1 MEEIID
7 VQEELEDA
15 ATTDPLEFPLL
26 TFLSLVELPN
36 LKTFFC
42 GKHSIHCPSLIRL
55 TISRCPKMMTFS
67 SFNGRQQS
75 MTASTSLEQLSGHI
89 NSGLSLPS
97 FFNEKVLF
105 PGLEELKLSSMGQLK
120 RIWHSQLHGLS
131 FCKLASL
138 TIKFCENLS
147 QVFPSN
153 LMDRLQSLNEI
164 EVVSCPSLEAL
175 FEPASLSSEK
185 RQKPLVFSAFKKMK
199 LSDLPSLRDIL
210 RSDCKITL
218 AFPSLMEVNVRRCH
232 SLPYL
237 FSSATAKTLDKLATV
252 DVSCC
257 NNLQGIIAT
266 EEGKGKTVNKFKFR
280 NLTTLKL
287 GNLEN
292 LICFNSESCDGDGLH
307 PLFDEKVQFPAIES
321 IEISQMSN
329 IEKIWIDELPSDAF
343 SKLKMLRVEYCKKLA
358 SIFSSDTILTRFR
371 KLEILSV
378 TDCDSLEVI
387 FLVEEKNMSKAPTTS
402 SFLLRQLN
410 LRRLPKLK
418 HVWSGHPGGTLKF
431 ECLQCFEAI
440 ECEGLQS
447 LFPSSV
453 AKSMTRLEQLWVTS
467 CGMEEIIAEEDGAG
481 TSEGG
486 DLFFPGLTEL
496 TLVKL
501 PELRSFYK
509 NTSIWPLLPALFH
522 AEKMPNVEK
531 IWNDELASNAF
542 SKLKMLR
549 VEHCEKLASI
559 FSSDTILARFR
570 KLEILIVTNCSSLEV
585 IFPVEETNMS
595 KAPTTSSFLLRQLNL
610 RRLPKLKHVWSGHPG
625 GTLKFEC
632 LQCFEATECE
642 GLQSLFPSLVAK
654 SMTRLERLWVTSC
667 GMEEIIAEEDGAGT
681 SEGGDLFFSGLTV
694 LTLVK
699 LPELR
704 SFYKNTSIWP
714 LLPAL
719 FHAEKMPNVEK
730 IRNDEL
736 ASNAFSKLKTL
747 RVEHCEKLAS
757 IFSSDTI
764 LARFRKLEILSVTDC
779 GSLEVIYPVEEINMS
794 KAPTTS
800 SFLLRQ
806 LNLRRLPKLKHV
818 WSGHPGGTLKFE
830 CLQWLLASECESLQ
844 SLFPSSV
851 AKSMT
856 RLERLWVT
864 SCGMEEIIAEEDGA
878 GTSEGGDLFFPGLT
892 VLTLVKLPE
901 LRSFYKNT
909 LIWPL
914 LPTLFHAE
922 KMPNVEKIWNDE
934 LASNAFSKFKTLRVE
949 HCEKLASIFSS
960 DTILARFRKLEILSV
975 TDCGSL
981 EVIFPVEEINMSKA
995 PTTSSFLLRQLNL
1008 RRLPKLKHVWSG
1020 HPGGTLKFECLQ
1032 CLVATECENLQS
1044 LFPSSVA
1051 KSMTRLERLWVTS
1064 CGMEEIIAEEDGAGT
1079 SEGGDLF
1086 FPGLTELTLV
1096 KLPELRSFY
1105 KNTSIWP
1112 LLPTLFHAEKVL
1124 FPSMELMK
1132 ISHMDNMEK
1141 IWVDELA
1148 SNAFSK
1154 LKTLIVQYCDKLSF
1168 IFSSQSI
1175 LARFQN
1181 LEKLSVIGCGSLE
1194 VVFQVQE
1201 FRFSKAHS
1209 TSTLQLR
1216 EVILIQLPKIKQVW
1230 SGLPQGAFTLGQL
1243 RSMKVIGCES
1253 LKGLFPSS
1261 VAKSMTQLEKLEV
1274 WSCGVEEIVADED
1287 GGIGTSVGDL
1297 FFPLLTDLR
1306 LYDLPQLKGFHRNS
1320 HNSTWPLLKNMQV
1333 VHCGNM
1339 RSFSFA
1345 SKIESW
1351 QGTTINEN
1359 QPTLFSVEKV
1369 FPHLEHL
1376 SLAKED
1382 VEMMQHYSFDNLK
1395 ELDLICYHDEN
1406 VAFPSDFLLQRFPNL
1421 EKLFVHCNSFEDIFP
1436 EDAFGHGG
1444 ETSRGGLSDMQKPL
1458 KALENLKHLQLS
1470 ELCNLRQVWKDG
1482 SFMAEIFKQIEMMN
1496 INDCPSLSII
1506 FPSPILF
1513 QSLTL
1518 LQVQNC
1524 VGLVHMGTCSAVT
1537 SLVQLTQL
1545 ILKNCGAL
1553 EDVVIDDGKGVEEI
1567 SFPKL
1572 QWLTLDGLASL
1583 ESFSFTNSAFMF
1595 PSLMGVLVTKCPKM
1609 NIFCKG
1615 ALRTPKLNEVRFSYQ
1630 DREGHFEGDLNA
1642 TIQTLS
1648 A

>member
-719 FHAEKMPNVEK
+719 FHAEK
-730 IRNDEL
+730 
-736 ASNAFSKLKTL
+736 
-747 RVEHCEKLAS
+747 
-757 IFSSDTI
+757 I
-764 LARFRKLEILSVTDC
+764 L
-779 GSLEVIYPVEEINMS
+779 
-794 KAPTTS
+794 
-800 SFLLRQ
+800 Q
-806 LNLRRLPKLKHV
+806 
-818 WSGHPGGTLKFE
+818 
-830 CLQWLLASECESLQ
+830 
-844 SLFPSSV
+844 
-851 AKSMT
+851 
-856 RLERLWVT
+856 
-864 SCGMEEIIAEEDGA
+864 
-878 GTSEGGDLFFPGLT
+878 
-892 VLTLVKLPE
+892 
-901 LRSFYKNT
+901 
-909 LIWPL
+909 
-914 LPTLFHAE
+914 
-922 KMPNVEKIWNDE
+922 MPNVEKIWNDE